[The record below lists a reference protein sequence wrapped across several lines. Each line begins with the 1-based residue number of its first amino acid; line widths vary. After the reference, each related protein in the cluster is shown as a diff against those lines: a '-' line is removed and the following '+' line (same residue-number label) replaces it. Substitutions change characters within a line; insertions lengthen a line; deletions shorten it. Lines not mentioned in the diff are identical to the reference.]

1 MPQPPAPATRGDEDP
16 MSPTVM
22 LQSYLRSRGLP
33 LTSANIRAAIDAQA
47 RGQNIIPGLVSD
59 EPSTDPGVGG
69 KGNVAGKVEQAP
81 SRGQSLPIPPV
92 PPAKG
97 AVPPDQ
103 GATDTSAQP
112 DVGSVPP
119 SLAGLAS
126 AILGGSAAGAGYWA
140 GGKFGGSRG
149 GDGGEFVG
157 NVPPGPSGRTI
168 DVPQPAVTGDRY
180 DLLPSPSGI
189 ASAQPAVAGPP
200 PSPMENAMQ
209 RAIAPPAGAQPIDM
223 PPYVSD
229 PYAVMRGASGLPP
242 GISPTDAAIAG
253 APNMLTQPAQSR
265 VGVPQMLP
273 TNTGTLSDDALRA
286 AGLVR
291 LPNGSVTLM
300 HPANVPMRL
309 PPRPRLP
316 LNLR

>member
-33 LTSANIRAAIDAQA
+33 LTSANMRAAIDAQA

-126 AILGGSAAGAGYWA
+126 AILGGSAVGARYRA

-168 DVPQPAVTGDRY
+168 DV
-180 DLLPSPSGI
+180 L
-189 ASAQPAVAGPP
+189 
-200 PSPMENAMQ
+200 Q